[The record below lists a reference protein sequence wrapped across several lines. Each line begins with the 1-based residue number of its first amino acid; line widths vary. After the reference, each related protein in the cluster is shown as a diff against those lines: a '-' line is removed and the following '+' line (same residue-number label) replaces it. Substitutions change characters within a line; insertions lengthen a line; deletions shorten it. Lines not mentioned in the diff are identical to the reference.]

1 MAGFS
6 KDEATKLLEIP
17 SELVPVIVIAVG
29 KQDVP
34 EKLDGPLAE
43 REVAPRQRL
52 PLETIVIKGLPL

>member
-1 MAGFS
+1 
-6 KDEATKLLEIP
+6 
-17 SELVPVIVIAVG
+17 VPVIVIAIG
-29 KQDVP
+29 QQDAP